1 MPFVMVR
8 YGKIKLDKGDK
19 TVNEQKTELVP
30 AREGP
35 AGYSALPEQSIEK
48 LAEYLAE
55 IRSLLENNGVSLR
68 AGDRRR
74 LNGVG
79 VATEGFITRA
89 FGYAVKN
96 PQLLPYFV
104 PFAKF
109 REDYKN
115 FVSFYSLLKTC
126 NSVRDMLWNNALYAA
141 DTAYGDA
148 LELYAGA
155 RRSAFSKLKAF
166 ESVYRDLFPFFKK
179 TRKAK
184 TGPTQDEVLS
194 DVKALLRGKRDG
206 RVVIENVR
214 PKVTGG
220 EHKVID
226 KKYEDGGRYEEEF
239 TTNHTNGHEQKL

>member
-1 MPFVMVR
+1 MLIIMV
-8 YGKIKLDKGDK
+8 YWVKLKPEKGDK

-30 AREGP
+30 ANEGP
-35 AGYSALPEQSIEK
+35 AGYQALPEQSIEK

-55 IRSLLENNGVSLR
+55 IKSLLENNGVSLR

-79 VATEGFITRA
+79 VATQGFIDRA

-96 PQLLPYFV
+96 PQLLPHFV

-109 REDYKN
+109 RADYKN

-126 NSVRDMLWNNALYAA
+126 DQVRDMLWNNALYTA
-141 DTAYGDA
+141 DAAYGDA

-179 TRKAK
+179 TRK
-184 TGPTQDEVLS
+184 TGAPPTQEEVLS
-194 DVKALLRGKRDG
+194 DVKGLLRGKQDG
-206 RVVIENVR
+206 EVVVRNVR

-220 EHKVID
+220 VHEVID
-226 KKYEDGGRYEEEF
+226 VKEGAG
-239 TTNHTNGHEQKL
+239 NGE